1 MDTETSS
8 LDFCGYKEICG
19 FAMEN
24 YSSAI
29 NVSIF
34 DGEVPVAAGEESL
47 RTAPSLGFCSE
58 ASAGGWSLP
67 SLPKRLQQLG
77 GGFWRWG
84 LSTIRLQPHLPHLPQ
99 HLGWMTSQLYPPH
112 STGTSI
118 PEQHRSL
125 LQLSCYSPTKPKLL
139 PAAWE
144 GKTGGAAGSREAA
157 GPIWC
162 SLTSRPNS
170 GLSLSLGDGDGSP
183 GDHHLLNTSSVL
195 IVIPGWHCGT

>member
-1 MDTETSS
+1 MTITFIAVKVQKPIRQVRKLSEGFELEHTYYTLET
-8 LDFCGYKEICG
+8 YYCG
-19 FAMEN
+19 FFQTMHRGV
-24 YSSAI
+24 SAPF
-29 NVSIF
+29 V
-34 DGEVPVAAGEESL
+34 VPS
-47 RTAPSLGFCSE
+47 
-58 ASAGGWSLP
+58 
-67 SLPKRLQQLG
+67 
-77 GGFWRWG
+77 
-84 LSTIRLQPHLPHLPQ
+84 
-99 HLGWMTSQLYPPH
+99 
-112 STGTSI
+112 STG
-118 PEQHRSL
+118 L
-125 LQLSCYSPTKPKLL
+125 PTKPKLL

>member
-47 RTAPSLGFCSE
+47 RIAPSLGFCSE

-84 LSTIRLQPHLPHLPQ
+84 AEHHQAAAPPPSAPGMDDFSAVPSSLHRDQ
-99 HLGWMTSQLYPPH
+99 HS
-112 STGTSI
+112 
-118 PEQHRSL
+118 
-125 LQLSCYSPTKPKLL
+125 
-139 PAAWE
+139 
-144 GKTGGAAGSREAA
+144 
-157 GPIWC
+157 
-162 SLTSRPNS
+162 
-170 GLSLSLGDGDGSP
+170 
-183 GDHHLLNTSSVL
+183 
-195 IVIPGWHCGT
+195 